1 MEGLVRLYMAIIK
14 CPECGHQ
21 VSDMAPTCPG
31 CGVEI
36 AGKVVKCPDCGEIYF
51 RNQMVCPACH
61 RPTTS
66 TPTQR
71 PVPVRHTE
79 PITPVV
85 KPKPEPEPDTEKK
98 SYTKIIVGLVIALV
112 LCGGVAYYYND
123 LGRQEKSDYA
133 LASQSN
139 DPLVIEEYLNK
150 YKDTNPE
157 HRESLQARLAVIQQI
172 DKEWTDVLITGSR
185 DQIEQ
190 YAKTHPDSPHKAEA
204 MNKVDSMDYAHVMKD
219 KTIDAFINYV
229 KQHPNGRF
237 VNDANAAIDAIKMT
251 QLQPEETKM
260 VKALFKKFFQSVN
273 SRNEGG
279 MLSTVA
285 DQLTNFLGQSGA
297 GKADV
302 ATFLKKLYKSD
313 ITNMNW
319 HIIDDYKIDKK
330 AGTKGAADYTVQ
342 FTAEQN
348 ISRAD
353 ATQPTYCRYQI
364 SATVSSDGKISGLNM
379 KRLTQQ

>member
-1 MEGLVRLYMAIIK
+1 MAIIK

-79 PITPVV
+79 PVTPVA
-85 KPKPEPEPDTEKK
+85 KPKPELEPDTEKK

-123 LGRQEKSDYA
+123 LGRQEESDYV
-133 LASQSN
+133 LAAQST

-157 HRESLQARLAVIQQI
+157 HRDSLQARLATIQAI

-185 DQIEQ
+185 DLIEQ
-190 YAKTHPDSPHKAEA
+190 YAKTHPNSPHKAEA
-204 MNKVDSMDYAHVMKD
+204 MNKVDSMDFAHVMKD

-285 DQLTNFLGQSGA
+285 DQLTNFLGQSSA

-330 AGTKGAADYTVQ
+330 AGTKGAADYIVQ

-348 ISRAD
+348 ISRTD
-353 ATQPTYCRYQI
+353 ATQPTYNRYQI

-379 KRLTQQ
+379 KKIQ

>member
-1 MEGLVRLYMAIIK
+1 MAIIK

-66 TPTQR
+66 TPTHR

-123 LGRQEKSDYA
+123 LGRQEESDYA
-133 LASQSN
+133 LAAQST

-157 HRESLQARLAVIQQI
+157 HRDSLQARLAIIQQI
-172 DKEWTDVLITGSR
+172 DKEWTDVVISGSR
-185 DQIEQ
+185 DQLEH
-190 YAKTHPDSPHKAEA
+190 YAKTHPDSPHKTEA
-204 MNKVDSMDYAHVMKD
+204 LDKLDSMDYAHVMKD

-285 DQLTNFLGQSGA
+285 DQLTNFLGRSGA

-302 ATFLKKLYKSD
+302 ATFLKTLYTSD

-330 AGTKGAADYTVQ
+330 AGTKGAADYIVQ

-348 ISRAD
+348 ISRTD
-353 ATQPTYCRYQI
+353 ATQPTYNRYQI

-379 KRLTQQ
+379 KRLNQQ

>member
-1 MEGLVRLYMAIIK
+1 MAIIK

-71 PVPVRHTE
+71 PVPIRHTE
-79 PITPVV
+79 PVTPVA
-85 KPKPEPEPDTEKK
+85 KPKPELEPDTEKK

-123 LGRQEKSDYA
+123 LGRQEESDYV
-133 LASQSN
+133 LAAQST

-157 HRESLQARLAVIQQI
+157 HRDSLQARLATIQAI

-185 DQIEQ
+185 DLIEQ
-190 YAKTHPDSPHKAEA
+190 YAKTHPNSPHKAEA
-204 MNKVDSMDYAHVMKD
+204 MNKVDSMDFAHVMKD
-219 KTIDAFINYV
+219 KTIDAFVNYV

-285 DQLTNFLGQSGA
+285 DQLTNFLGQSSA

-330 AGTKGAADYTVQ
+330 AGTKGAADYIVQ

-348 ISRAD
+348 ISRTD
-353 ATQPTYCRYQI
+353 ATQPTYNRYQI

-379 KRLTQQ
+379 KRLSQN

>member
-1 MEGLVRLYMAIIK
+1 MAIIK

-85 KPKPEPEPDTEKK
+85 KPKPKPEPEPDTEKK
-98 SYTKIIVGLVIALV
+98 SYTKLIVGLVAALA
-112 LCGGVAYYYND
+112 LCGVVAFFYND
-123 LGRQEKSDYA
+123 ASRQEESDYA
-133 LASQSN
+133 LASQSM

-157 HRESLQARLAVIQQI
+157 HRDSLQSRLAIIRQI
-172 DKEWTDVLITGSR
+172 DKEWTDVVISGSR
-185 DQIEQ
+185 DLLEQ
-190 YAKTHPDSPHKAEA
+190 YVKTHPDSPHKTEA
-204 MNKVDSMDYAHVMKD
+204 INKVDSMDFAHVMKD
-219 KTIDAFINYV
+219 KTMDAFINYV

-251 QLQPEETKM
+251 QLQPEEAKM

-285 DQLTNFLGQSGA
+285 DQLTSFLGQSGA
-297 GKADV
+297 RKADV
-302 ATFLKKLYKSD
+302 ATFLKTLYKSD

-330 AGTKGAADYTVQ
+330 AGTKGAADYIVQ

-348 ISRAD
+348 ISRTD
-353 ATQPTYCRYQI
+353 ATQPTYNRYQI

>member
-1 MEGLVRLYMAIIK
+1 MAIIK

-51 RNQMVCPACH
+51 RNQMVCPTCH

-66 TPTQR
+66 TPTHR

-79 PITPVV
+79 PITPVA
-85 KPKPEPEPDTEKK
+85 KPKPQPEPDTEKK

-123 LGRQEKSDYA
+123 LGRQEESDYA
-133 LASQSN
+133 LAVQST

-157 HRESLQARLAVIQQI
+157 HRDSLQVRLATIQQI
-172 DKEWTDVLITGSR
+172 DKEWTDVLMTASR

-190 YAKTHPDSPHKAEA
+190 YAKTHPNSPHKAEA
-204 MNKVDSMDYAHVMKD
+204 MNKVDSMDFAHVMKD

-285 DQLTNFLGQSGA
+285 DQLTNFLGQSSA

-348 ISRAD
+348 ISRTD

>member
-1 MEGLVRLYMAIIK
+1 MAIIK

-51 RNQMVCPACH
+51 RNQMVCPTCH

-66 TPTQR
+66 TTTQR
-71 PVPVRHTE
+71 HVPVRHTE
-79 PITPVV
+79 PITPVA
-85 KPKPEPEPDTEKK
+85 KPKTEPEPEKK
-98 SYTKIIVGLVIALV
+98 SYTKLIVGLVAALA
-112 LCGGVAYYYND
+112 LCGVVAFFYND
-123 LGRQEKSDYA
+123 ASRQEESDYA
-133 LASQSN
+133 LASQST

-150 YKDTNPE
+150 YKDKNPE
-157 HRESLQARLAVIQQI
+157 HRDSLQARLAIIRQI
-172 DKEWTDVLITGSR
+172 DKEWTDVVISGSR
-185 DQIEQ
+185 NLLEQ
-190 YAKTHPDSPHKAEA
+190 YIKTHPDSPHKAEA
-204 MNKVDSMDYAHVMKD
+204 INKVDSMDFANVMKD

-285 DQLTNFLGQSGA
+285 DQLTSFLGQSGA
-297 GKADV
+297 RKADV
-302 ATFLKKLYKSD
+302 ATFLKTLYKSD

-330 AGTKGAADYTVQ
+330 AGTKGAADYIVQ

-348 ISRAD
+348 ISRTD
-353 ATQPTYCRYQI
+353 ATQPTYNRYQI

-379 KRLTQQ
+379 KRLNQQ

>member
-1 MEGLVRLYMAIIK
+1 MAIIK

-51 RNQMVCPACH
+51 RNQMVCPTCH

-66 TPTQR
+66 TPTHR
-71 PVPVRHTE
+71 PVPIRHTE

-85 KPKPEPEPDTEKK
+85 KPKPKPEPEPDTEKK
-98 SYTKIIVGLVIALV
+98 SYTKLIVGLVAALV
-112 LCGGVAYYYND
+112 LCGVVAFFYND
-123 LGRQEKSDYA
+123 ASRQEESDYT
-133 LASQSN
+133 LASQSM

-150 YKDTNPE
+150 YKDKNPE
-157 HRESLQARLAVIQQI
+157 HRDSLQARLAIIRQI
-172 DKEWTDVLITGSR
+172 DKEWTDVVISGSR
-185 DQIEQ
+185 DLLEQ
-190 YAKTHPDSPHKAEA
+190 YVKTHPDSPHKAEA
-204 MNKVDSMDYAHVMKD
+204 INKVDSMDFAHVMKD

-285 DQLTNFLGQSGA
+285 DQLTSFLGQSGA
-297 GKADV
+297 RKADV
-302 ATFLKKLYKSD
+302 ATFLKTLYKSD

-330 AGTKGAADYTVQ
+330 AGTKGAADYIVQ

-348 ISRAD
+348 ISRTD
-353 ATQPTYCRYQI
+353 ATQPTYNRYQI

>member
-1 MEGLVRLYMAIIK
+1 MAIIK

-21 VSDMAPTCPG
+21 VSDMAPTWPG

-79 PITPVV
+79 PITPVT

-157 HRESLQARLAVIQQI
+157 HRDSLQARLAVIQQI

-348 ISRAD
+348 ISRTD

>member
-1 MEGLVRLYMAIIK
+1 MAIIK

-36 AGKVVKCPDCGEIYF
+36 AGKIVICPDCGEIYF
-51 RNQMVCPACH
+51 RNKMVCPACH

-66 TPTQR
+66 TPTHR

-123 LGRQEKSDYA
+123 LGRQEESDYA
-133 LASQSN
+133 LAAQST

-157 HRESLQARLAVIQQI
+157 HRDSLQARLAIIQQI
-172 DKEWTDVLITGSR
+172 DKEWTDVVISGSR
-185 DQIEQ
+185 DQLEH
-190 YAKTHPDSPHKAEA
+190 YAKTHPDSPHKTEA
-204 MNKVDSMDYAHVMKD
+204 LDKLDSMDYAHVMKD

-285 DQLTNFLGQSGA
+285 DQLTNFLGRSGA

-302 ATFLKKLYKSD
+302 ATFLKTLYKSD

-330 AGTKGAADYTVQ
+330 AGTKGAADYIVQ

-348 ISRAD
+348 ISRTD
-353 ATQPTYCRYQI
+353 ATQPTYNRYQI

-379 KRLTQQ
+379 KRLNQQ

>member
-1 MEGLVRLYMAIIK
+1 MAIIK

-79 PITPVV
+79 PITPVAKP

-98 SYTKIIVGLVIALV
+98 SYTKLIVGLVAALA
-112 LCGGVAYYYND
+112 LCGVVAFFYND
-123 LGRQEKSDYA
+123 ASRQEESDYA
-133 LASQSN
+133 LASQSM

-150 YKDTNPE
+150 YKDKNPE
-157 HRESLQARLAVIQQI
+157 HRDSLQSRLAIIRQI
-172 DKEWTDVLITGSR
+172 DKEWTDVVISGSR
-185 DQIEQ
+185 DLLEQ
-190 YAKTHPDSPHKAEA
+190 YVKTHPDSPHKTEA
-204 MNKVDSMDYAHVMKD
+204 INKVDSMDFAHVMKD

-285 DQLTNFLGQSGA
+285 DQLTSFLGQSGA
-297 GKADV
+297 RKADV
-302 ATFLKKLYKSD
+302 ATFLKTLYKSD

-330 AGTKGAADYTVQ
+330 AGTKGAADYIVQ

-348 ISRAD
+348 ISRTD
-353 ATQPTYCRYQI
+353 ATQPTYNRYQI

>member
-1 MEGLVRLYMAIIK
+1 MAIIK

-36 AGKVVKCPDCGEIYF
+36 AGKVVKCPDCGKIYF

-66 TPTQR
+66 TPTHR

-79 PITPVV
+79 PITPAV

-123 LGRQEKSDYA
+123 LGRQEESDYA
-133 LASQSN
+133 LAAQST

-157 HRESLQARLAVIQQI
+157 HRDSLQARLAIIQQI
-172 DKEWTDVLITGSR
+172 DKEWTDVVISGSR
-185 DQIEQ
+185 DQLEH
-190 YAKTHPDSPHKAEA
+190 YAKTHPDSPHKTEA
-204 MNKVDSMDYAHVMKD
+204 LDKLDSMDYAHVMKD

-285 DQLTNFLGQSGA
+285 DQLTNFLGRSGA

-302 ATFLKKLYKSD
+302 ATFLKTLYKSD

-330 AGTKGAADYTVQ
+330 AGTKGAADYIVQ

-348 ISRAD
+348 ISRTD
-353 ATQPTYCRYQI
+353 ATQPTYNRYQI

-379 KRLTQQ
+379 KRLNQQ

>member
-1 MEGLVRLYMAIIK
+1 MAIIK

-79 PITPVV
+79 PVTPVV

-123 LGRQEKSDYA
+123 LSRQEESDYV
-133 LASQSN
+133 LAAQST

-157 HRESLQARLAVIQQI
+157 HRDSLQARLATIQAI

-185 DQIEQ
+185 DLIEQ
-190 YAKTHPDSPHKAEA
+190 YAKTHPNSPHKAEA
-204 MNKVDSMDYAHVMKD
+204 MNKVDSMDFAHVMKD

-285 DQLTNFLGQSGA
+285 DQLTNFLGQSSA

-330 AGTKGAADYTVQ
+330 AGTKGAADYIVQ

-348 ISRAD
+348 ISRTD
-353 ATQPTYCRYQI
+353 ATQPTYNRYQI

-379 KRLTQQ
+379 KRLSHN

>member
-1 MEGLVRLYMAIIK
+1 MAIIK

-51 RNQMVCPACH
+51 RNQMVCPTCH

-66 TPTQR
+66 TPTNR

-123 LGRQEKSDYA
+123 LGRLEGSDYA
-133 LASQSN
+133 LAAQST

-157 HRESLQARLAVIQQI
+157 HRDSLQARLATIQQI
-172 DKEWTDVLITGSR
+172 DKEWTDVLMTGSR

-204 MNKVDSMDYAHVMKD
+204 MNKVDSMDFAHVMKD

-285 DQLTNFLGQSGA
+285 DQLTNFLGQSSA

-330 AGTKGAADYTVQ
+330 AGTKGAADYIVQ

-348 ISRAD
+348 ISRTD
-353 ATQPTYCRYQI
+353 ATQPTYNRYQI

-379 KRLTQQ
+379 KKIQ

>member
-1 MEGLVRLYMAIIK
+1 
-14 CPECGHQ
+14 
-21 VSDMAPTCPG
+21 MAPTCPG

-79 PITPVV
+79 PVTPVA
-85 KPKPEPEPDTEKK
+85 KPKPEPELDTEKK

-123 LGRQEKSDYA
+123 LGRQEESDYA
-133 LASQSN
+133 LAAQST

-157 HRESLQARLAVIQQI
+157 HRDSLQARLATIQAI

-185 DQIEQ
+185 DLIEQ
-190 YAKTHPDSPHKAEA
+190 YAKTHPNSPHKAEA
-204 MNKVDSMDYAHVMKD
+204 MNKVDSMDFAHVMKD

-285 DQLTNFLGQSGA
+285 DQLTNFLGQSSA

-330 AGTKGAADYTVQ
+330 AGTKGAADYIVQ

-348 ISRAD
+348 ISRTD
-353 ATQPTYCRYQI
+353 ATQPTYNRYQI

-379 KRLTQQ
+379 KRMTNP

>member
-1 MEGLVRLYMAIIK
+1 MAIIK

-79 PITPVV
+79 PVTPVA
-85 KPKPEPEPDTEKK
+85 KPKPEPELDTEKK

-123 LGRQEKSDYA
+123 LGRQEESDYV
-133 LASQSN
+133 LAAQST

-157 HRESLQARLAVIQQI
+157 HRDSLQARLATIQQI
-172 DKEWTDVLITGSR
+172 DKEWTDVLMTGSR

-190 YAKTHPDSPHKAEA
+190 YAKTHPNSPHKAEA
-204 MNKVDSMDYAHVMKD
+204 MNKVDSMDFAHVNKD

-285 DQLTNFLGQSGA
+285 DQLTSFLGQSSA

-330 AGTKGAADYTVQ
+330 AGTKGAADYIVQ

-348 ISRAD
+348 ISRTD
-353 ATQPTYCRYQI
+353 ATQPTYNRYQI

-379 KRLTQQ
+379 KKIQ

>member
-1 MEGLVRLYMAIIK
+1 MAIIK

-66 TPTQR
+66 TQTQR

-79 PITPVV
+79 PDTPVV
-85 KPKPEPEPDTEKK
+85 KPKPEPELDTEKK

-123 LGRQEKSDYA
+123 LGRQEESDYV
-133 LASQSN
+133 LAAQST

-157 HRESLQARLAVIQQI
+157 HRDSLQARLATIQAI

-185 DQIEQ
+185 DLIEQ
-190 YAKTHPDSPHKAEA
+190 YAKTHPNSPHKAEA
-204 MNKVDSMDYAHVMKD
+204 MNKVDSMDFAHVMKD

-237 VNDANAAIDAIKMT
+237 VNDANAAIDAIRMT

-285 DQLTNFLGQSGA
+285 DQLTNFLGQSSA

-348 ISRAD
+348 ISRTD
-353 ATQPTYCRYQI
+353 ATQPTYNRYQI

-379 KRLTQQ
+379 KRLSQN

>member
-1 MEGLVRLYMAIIK
+1 
-14 CPECGHQ
+14 
-21 VSDMAPTCPG
+21 MAPTCPG

-51 RNQMVCPACH
+51 RNQMVCPTCH

-66 TPTQR
+66 TPTHR

-79 PITPVV
+79 PITPIV

-123 LGRQEKSDYA
+123 LGRQEESDYA
-133 LASQSN
+133 LAAQST

-157 HRESLQARLAVIQQI
+157 HRDSLQARLATIQQI
-172 DKEWTDVLITGSR
+172 DKEWTDVLMTGSR

-190 YAKTHPDSPHKAEA
+190 YAKTHPDSPHKGEA
-204 MNKVDSMDYAHVMKD
+204 MNKVDSMDFAHVMKD

-285 DQLTNFLGQSGA
+285 DQLTNFLGQSSA

-330 AGTKGAADYTVQ
+330 AGTKGAADYIVQ

-348 ISRAD
+348 ISRTD

>member
-1 MEGLVRLYMAIIK
+1 
-14 CPECGHQ
+14 
-21 VSDMAPTCPG
+21 MAPTCPG

-51 RNQMVCPACH
+51 RNQMVCPTCH

-66 TPTQR
+66 TPTHR

-123 LGRQEKSDYA
+123 LGRQEESDYA
-133 LASQSN
+133 LAAQST

-157 HRESLQARLAVIQQI
+157 HRDSLQARLATIQAI

-185 DQIEQ
+185 DLIEQ
-190 YAKTHPDSPHKAEA
+190 YAKTHPNSPHKAEA
-204 MNKVDSMDYAHVMKD
+204 MNKVDSMDFAHVMKD

-285 DQLTNFLGQSGA
+285 DQLTNFLGQSSA

-330 AGTKGAADYTVQ
+330 AGTKGAADYFVQ

-348 ISRAD
+348 ISRTD
-353 ATQPTYCRYQI
+353 ATQPTYNRYQI

-379 KRLTQQ
+379 KKIQ

>member
-1 MEGLVRLYMAIIK
+1 MAIIK

-66 TPTQR
+66 TPTHR

-123 LGRQEKSDYA
+123 LGRQEESDYV
-133 LASQSN
+133 LAAQST

-157 HRESLQARLAVIQQI
+157 HRDSLQARLATIQQI
-172 DKEWTDVLITGSR
+172 DKEWTDVLMTGSR

-330 AGTKGAADYTVQ
+330 AGTRGAADYIVQ

-348 ISRAD
+348 ISRTD
-353 ATQPTYCRYQI
+353 ATQPTYNRYQI

-379 KRLTQQ
+379 KRLSQN

>member
-1 MEGLVRLYMAIIK
+1 MAIIK

-21 VSDMAPTCPG
+21 VSDMAPTCTG

-79 PITPVV
+79 PITPVAKS
-85 KPKPEPEPDTEKK
+85 KPKPEPDTEKK

-112 LCGGVAYYYND
+112 LCGGVAYCYND
-123 LGRQEKSDYA
+123 LGRQEESDYA
-133 LASQSN
+133 LAVQST

-157 HRESLQARLAVIQQI
+157 HRDSLQARLAVIQQI

-348 ISRAD
+348 ISRTD

>member
-1 MEGLVRLYMAIIK
+1 MAIIK

-79 PITPVV
+79 PVTPVV

-123 LGRQEKSDYA
+123 LGRQEESDYV
-133 LASQSN
+133 LAAQST

-157 HRESLQARLAVIQQI
+157 HRDSLQARLATIQQI
-172 DKEWTDVLITGSR
+172 DKEWTDVLMTGSR

-190 YAKTHPDSPHKAEA
+190 YAKTHPNSPHKAEA
-204 MNKVDSMDYAHVMKD
+204 MNKVDSMDFAHVMKD

-285 DQLTNFLGQSGA
+285 DQLTNFLGQSSA

-348 ISRAD
+348 ISRTD

>member
-1 MEGLVRLYMAIIK
+1 MAIIK

-79 PITPVV
+79 PVTPVV
-85 KPKPEPEPDTEKK
+85 KPKPEPESDTEKK

-123 LGRQEKSDYA
+123 LGRQEESDYV
-133 LASQSN
+133 LAAQST

-157 HRESLQARLAVIQQI
+157 HRDSLQARLATIQAI

-185 DQIEQ
+185 DLIEQ
-190 YAKTHPDSPHKAEA
+190 YAKTHPNSPHKAEA
-204 MNKVDSMDYAHVMKD
+204 MNKVDSMDFAHVMKD

-285 DQLTNFLGQSGA
+285 DQLTNFLGQSSA

-330 AGTKGAADYTVQ
+330 AGTKGAADYIVQ

-348 ISRAD
+348 ISRTD
-353 ATQPTYCRYQI
+353 ATQPTYNRYQI

>member
-1 MEGLVRLYMAIIK
+1 MAIIK

-79 PITPVV
+79 PVTPVV
-85 KPKPEPEPDTEKK
+85 KPKSEPEPDTEKK

-123 LGRQEKSDYA
+123 LGRQEESDYV
-133 LASQSN
+133 LAAQST

-157 HRESLQARLAVIQQI
+157 HRDSLQARLATIQAI

-185 DQIEQ
+185 DLIEQ
-190 YAKTHPDSPHKAEA
+190 YAKTHPNSPHKAEA
-204 MNKVDSMDYAHVMKD
+204 MNKVDSMDFAHVMKD

-285 DQLTNFLGQSGA
+285 DQLTNFLGQSSA

-330 AGTKGAADYTVQ
+330 AGTKGAADYIVQ

-348 ISRAD
+348 ISRTD
-353 ATQPTYCRYQI
+353 ATQPTYNRYQI

>member
-1 MEGLVRLYMAIIK
+1 MAIIK

-66 TPTQR
+66 TPAQR

-79 PITPVV
+79 PITPVAKP

-98 SYTKIIVGLVIALV
+98 SYTKLIVGLVAALA
-112 LCGGVAYYYND
+112 LCGVVAFFYND
-123 LGRQEKSDYA
+123 ASRQEESDYA
-133 LASQSN
+133 LASQSM

-157 HRESLQARLAVIQQI
+157 HRDSLQSRLAIIRQI
-172 DKEWTDVLITGSR
+172 DKEWTDVVISGSR
-185 DQIEQ
+185 DLLEQ
-190 YAKTHPDSPHKAEA
+190 YVKTHPDSPHKTEA
-204 MNKVDSMDYAHVMKD
+204 INKVDSMDFAHVMKD

-285 DQLTNFLGQSGA
+285 DQLTSFLGQSGA
-297 GKADV
+297 RKADV
-302 ATFLKKLYKSD
+302 ATFLKTLYKSD

-330 AGTKGAADYTVQ
+330 AGTKGAADYIVQ

-348 ISRAD
+348 ISRTD
-353 ATQPTYCRYQI
+353 ATQPTYNRYQI

>member
-1 MEGLVRLYMAIIK
+1 MAIIK

-79 PITPVV
+79 PVTPVV

-123 LGRQEKSDYA
+123 LGRQEESDYV
-133 LASQSN
+133 LAAQST

-157 HRESLQARLAVIQQI
+157 HRDSLQARLATIQAI

-185 DQIEQ
+185 DLIEQ
-190 YAKTHPDSPHKAEA
+190 YAKTHPNSPHKAEA
-204 MNKVDSMDYAHVMKD
+204 MNKVDSMDFAHVMKD
-219 KTIDAFINYV
+219 KTIDAFVNYV

-285 DQLTNFLGQSGA
+285 DQLTNFLGQSSA

-330 AGTKGAADYTVQ
+330 AGTKGAADYIVQ

-348 ISRAD
+348 ISRTD
-353 ATQPTYCRYQI
+353 ATQSTYNRYQI

-379 KRLTQQ
+379 KRLSQN

>member
-1 MEGLVRLYMAIIK
+1 MAIIK

-51 RNQMVCPACH
+51 RNQMMCPNCH

-71 PVPVRHTE
+71 PVPVRHKE

-85 KPKPEPEPDTEKK
+85 QQKAKPEPEPEKK
-98 SYTKIIVGLVIALV
+98 SYSKLVVSLVIALA
-112 LCGGVAYYYND
+112 LCGVVIYYYND
-123 LGRQEKSDYA
+123 SSRHEKEDYE
-133 LASQSN
+133 LAAQSN

-150 YKDTNPE
+150 YKDKNPE
-157 HRESLQARLAVIQQI
+157 HRDSLQARLARLQEI
-172 DKEWTDVLITGSR
+172 DKEWNDVVISGSR
-185 DQIEQ
+185 DQLEH

-204 MNKVDSMDYAHVMKD
+204 IDKVDSMDYAHVMKD
-219 KTIDAFINYV
+219 KTMDAFIQYV

-279 MLSTVA
+279 MLATVA
-285 DQLTNFLGQSGA
+285 DQLTNFLGQSSA

-302 ATFLKKLYKSD
+302 ATFLKKIYKSD

-319 HIIDDYKIDKK
+319 HIIDDYKIEKK
-330 AGTKGAADYTVQ
+330 AGTKGAADYVVQ

-348 ISRAD
+348 ISRTD
-353 ATQPTYCRYQI
+353 ATQPTYNRYQI

-379 KRLTQQ
+379 KRLTTP

>member
-1 MEGLVRLYMAIIK
+1 MAIIK

-79 PITPVV
+79 PVTPVV

-123 LGRQEKSDYA
+123 LGRQEESDYV
-133 LASQSN
+133 LAAQST

-157 HRESLQARLAVIQQI
+157 HRDSLQGRLATIQAI

-185 DQIEQ
+185 DLIEQ
-190 YAKTHPDSPHKAEA
+190 YAKTHPNSPHKAEA
-204 MNKVDSMDYAHVMKD
+204 MNKVDSMDFAHVMKD

-285 DQLTNFLGQSGA
+285 DQLTNFLGQSSA

-330 AGTKGAADYTVQ
+330 AGTKGAADYIVQ

-348 ISRAD
+348 ISRTD
-353 ATQPTYCRYQI
+353 ATQPTYNRYQI

-379 KRLTQQ
+379 KRLSQN

>member
-1 MEGLVRLYMAIIK
+1 MAIIK

-51 RNQMVCPACH
+51 RNQMLCPTCH

-79 PITPVV
+79 PITPVA
-85 KPKPEPEPDTEKK
+85 KPKPEHEPEPEKK
-98 SYTKIIVGLVIALV
+98 SYTKLIVSLVVALA
-112 LCGGVAYYYND
+112 LCGVVAFYYND
-123 LGRQEKSDYA
+123 MNRQKEEADFA
-133 LASQSN
+133 LAAQST

-150 YKDTNPE
+150 YKDMNPE
-157 HRESLQARLAVIQQI
+157 HRDSLQARLAVIQEM
-172 DKEWTDVLITGSR
+172 DKEWTDVVVSGSR
-185 DQIEQ
+185 DQLEH

-204 MNKVDSMDYAHVMKD
+204 LDKLDSMDYAHVMKD
-219 KTIDAFINYV
+219 KTMDAFAQYV

-260 VKALFKKFFQSVN
+260 VKALFRKFFQSVN

-279 MLSTVA
+279 MLATVA
-285 DQLTNFLGQSGA
+285 DQLTSFLGQSSA

-302 ATFLKKLYKSD
+302 ATFLKKIYKSD

-319 HIIDDYKIDKK
+319 HIIDDYKIEKK
-330 AGTKGAADYTVQ
+330 AGTKGAADYVVQ

-348 ISRAD
+348 ISRTD
-353 ATQPTYCRYQI
+353 ASQPTYNRYQI

-379 KRLTQQ
+379 KRMTNP

>member
-1 MEGLVRLYMAIIK
+1 MAIIK

-36 AGKVVKCPDCGEIYF
+36 AGKVVICPDCGEIYF

-66 TPTQR
+66 TPTHR

-79 PITPVV
+79 PITPAV

-123 LGRQEKSDYA
+123 LGRQEESDYA
-133 LASQSN
+133 LAAQST

-157 HRESLQARLAVIQQI
+157 HRDSLQARLAIIQQI
-172 DKEWTDVLITGSR
+172 DKEWTDVVISGSR
-185 DQIEQ
+185 DQLEH
-190 YAKTHPDSPHKAEA
+190 YAKTHPDSPHKTEA
-204 MNKVDSMDYAHVMKD
+204 LDKLDSMDYAHVMKD

-285 DQLTNFLGQSGA
+285 DQLTNFLGRSGA

-302 ATFLKKLYKSD
+302 ATFLKTLYKSD

-330 AGTKGAADYTVQ
+330 AGTKGAADYIVQ

-348 ISRAD
+348 ISRTD
-353 ATQPTYCRYQI
+353 ATQPTYNRYQI
-364 SATVSSDGKISGLNM
+364 SAMVSSDGKISGLNM
-379 KRLTQQ
+379 KRLNQQ

>member
-1 MEGLVRLYMAIIK
+1 MAIIK

-36 AGKVVKCPDCGEIYF
+36 AGKVVKSPDCGEIYF
-51 RNQMVCPACH
+51 RNQMVCPTCH

-66 TPTQR
+66 TPTNR

-123 LGRQEKSDYA
+123 LGRLEGSDYA
-133 LASQSN
+133 LAAQST

-157 HRESLQARLAVIQQI
+157 HRDSLQARLATIQQI
-172 DKEWTDVLITGSR
+172 DKEWTDVLMTGSR

-204 MNKVDSMDYAHVMKD
+204 MNKVDSMDFAHVMKD

-285 DQLTNFLGQSGA
+285 DQLTNFLGQSSA

-330 AGTKGAADYTVQ
+330 AGTKGAADYIVQ

-348 ISRAD
+348 ISRTD
-353 ATQPTYCRYQI
+353 ATQPTYNRYQI

-379 KRLTQQ
+379 KKIQ

>member
-1 MEGLVRLYMAIIK
+1 MAIIK

-66 TPTQR
+66 TQTQR

-79 PITPVV
+79 PVTPVV

-123 LGRQEKSDYA
+123 LGRQEESDYV
-133 LASQSN
+133 LAAQST

-157 HRESLQARLAVIQQI
+157 HRDSLQARLATIQAI

-185 DQIEQ
+185 DLIEQ
-190 YAKTHPDSPHKAEA
+190 YAKTHPNSPHKAEA
-204 MNKVDSMDYAHVMKD
+204 MNKVDSMDFAHVNKD

-285 DQLTNFLGQSGA
+285 DQLTNFLGQSSA

-330 AGTKGAADYTVQ
+330 AGTKGAADYIVQ

-348 ISRAD
+348 ISRTD
-353 ATQPTYCRYQI
+353 ATQPTYNRYQI

-379 KRLTQQ
+379 KRLSQN

>member
-1 MEGLVRLYMAIIK
+1 MAIIK

-71 PVPVRHTE
+71 PVPIRHTE
-79 PITPVV
+79 PVTPVA
-85 KPKPEPEPDTEKK
+85 KPKPELEPDTEKK

-123 LGRQEKSDYA
+123 LGRQEESDYV
-133 LASQSN
+133 LAAQST

-157 HRESLQARLAVIQQI
+157 HRDSLQARLATIQAI

-185 DQIEQ
+185 DLIEQ
-190 YAKTHPDSPHKAEA
+190 YAKTHPNSPHKAEA
-204 MNKVDSMDYAHVMKD
+204 MNKVDSMDFAHVMKD

-330 AGTKGAADYTVQ
+330 AGTKGAADYIVQ

-348 ISRAD
+348 ISRTD
-353 ATQPTYCRYQI
+353 ATQPTYNRYQI

>member
-1 MEGLVRLYMAIIK
+1 MAIIK

-51 RNQMVCPACH
+51 RNQMVCPVCH

-66 TPTQR
+66 TPAQR

-123 LGRQEKSDYA
+123 LGRQEESDYV
-133 LASQSN
+133 LAAQST

-157 HRESLQARLAVIQQI
+157 HRDSLQARLATIQQI

-185 DQIEQ
+185 DLIEQ
-190 YAKTHPDSPHKAEA
+190 YAKTHPNSPHKAEA
-204 MNKVDSMDYAHVMKD
+204 MNKVDSMDFAHVMKD

-285 DQLTNFLGQSGA
+285 DQLTNFLGQSSA

-330 AGTKGAADYTVQ
+330 AGTKGAADYIVQ

-348 ISRAD
+348 ISRTD
-353 ATQPTYCRYQI
+353 ATQPTYNRYQI

-379 KRLTQQ
+379 KKIQ